1 MSAANEYRD
10 KSAKTIDRDK
20 VREIFEKSRQ
30 LLDEVGYQ
38 LLKREVIHNEKPL
51 KTTSI
56 KTPKLL
62 INIIK
67 IQAQTVKI
75 QQGQ

>member
-10 KSAKTIDRDK
+10 K
-20 VREIFEKSRQ
+20 VREILDKSRQ
-30 LLDEVGYQ
+30 LVDEVGYQ